1 MRRLNKIRSNKK
13 KLVLVISLI
22 ITFIGVLPLLILT
35 YLPELKFS
43 YTIKPLAL
51 KTEDGVYISAFK
63 YTPVG
68 EKNHGGVVV
77 GHSLLGSKISMQP
90 LSLELVKRGF
100 TVINIDF
107 RSHGASG
114 GVFYRS
120 KLLNDMIAAVEY
132 IENNLHYITEIGLVG
147 HSLGAEIA
155 LILART
161 YPNRINATVAIGKL
175 ISNMT
180 GISNLLL
187 ANGKYDPGTTEI
199 LIKEAL
205 KSYTKLS
212 HVEIGETYY
221 GDFNDGK
228 NIKAFISPFSEH
240 LLTIIDSA
248 ILYETI
254 QWFELAFNG
263 EKATDIFITASI
275 LQIFSYISLFGIIML
290 NSILVVY
297 LGNYFFKHKKKD
309 SIKEKLTNKD
319 DLSVKKLIGAYT
331 ILVAV
336 IQLVVFYTLSEISS
350 DAIPISTI
358 SIILSLVIGASIG
371 SIVVYNFLLLCWE
384 DKYSL
389 KNFFSRIKIKLS
401 PNSGRSLLYGGLMA
415 LIVVLSLAAVWN
427 WSVLNTLPTF
437 SEIGI
442 IILVSVLSFPFFLI
456 KEFYF
461 RDIQER
467 LNALNRF
474 DEYYFMVGIGIFM
487 DNFFIIG
494 IIIIGKINL
503 AYLPESALYLL
514 VWVIFSIIQN
524 IAVTWVYINGRNILG
539 TTAFLSIFYAW
550 ISVVFLPSYGFL

>member
-1 MRRLNKIRSNKK
+1 MRRLNKIRSNRK

-22 ITFIGVLPLLILT
+22 ITFIGVFPLLILT
-35 YLPELKFS
+35 YLPELKYS
-43 YTIKPLAL
+43 YNIKPLAL
-51 KTEDGVYISAFK
+51 KSEDGVYISAFK

-77 GHSLLGSKISMQP
+77 GHSLLGSKVSMQP

-100 TVINIDF
+100 TVISIDF

-120 KLLNDMIAAVEY
+120 KLLKDMIAAVEY

-187 ANGKYDPGTTEI
+187 ANGKYDPGTTEENI
-199 LIKEAL
+199 LEAL
-205 KSYTKLS
+205 KSYTMIKN
-212 HVEIGETYY
+212 VEIGETYY
-221 GDFNDGK
+221 GDFNDGN
-228 NIKAFISPFSEH
+228 NIRAFVSPFSEH
-240 LLTIIDSA
+240 LFTIVDSA

-254 QWFELAFNG
+254 QWFEQAFNG
-263 EKATDIFITASI
+263 EIATDIFVTASI

-319 DLSVKKLIGAYT
+319 DFSIKKLIGAYA
-331 ILVAV
+331 ILVVV
-336 IQLVVFYTLSEISS
+336 IQLVAFYTLSEISS
-350 DAIPISTI
+350 DVIPVSTV

-371 SIVVYNFLLLCWE
+371 SFVVYNFLLLCWE

-389 KNFFSRIKIKLS
+389 KKFYSRIKIKLS
-401 PNSGRSLLYGGLMA
+401 PNSGRSILYGGLIA
-415 LIVVLSLAAVWN
+415 LIVVLSLAAIWN
-427 WSVLNTLPTF
+427 WSVLNTLPTL
-437 SEIGI
+437 SEFGI
-442 IILVSVLSFPFFLI
+442 IILISVLSFPFFLI

-461 RDIQER
+461 RDIQEK
-467 LNALNRF
+467 LNAFNRF
-474 DEYYFMVGIGIFM
+474 DEYYFMVGIGIFI
-487 DNFFIIG
+487 DNLLIIG